1 MSKSADPSSLVD
13 PLAML
18 KPTKLKNEDG
28 PSPSSPARSWSRAA
42 TTAFW
47 IGVVLLLGTIAG
59 LAYVG
64 VRSLTEIHELE
75 AGQRDLVVEIDTL
88 TNTTTG
94 EVTALTESI
103 TDLQS
108 IVNQTTLIVNG
119 TALLN
124 PGAAVTLALGYGLI
138 YRTVPDPNI
147 NYNDIAWDYAL
158 WDDAGYWSPSQPGL
172 LVLPAT
178 GRYAVRLN
186 CPRCCTLAT
195 TTTVEGTVTV
205 VYGVIED
212 PELHCPLT
220 IAADDV
226 RTVSAID
233 TIPTLNIYGEFEL
246 TGGNGEFIAVETVL
260 NYSPS
265 TPVTPQSGPPDN
277 CFFSI
282 RYLRA
287 ATGTPIVPLAC
298 SKRNGRAP
306 P

>member
-1 MSKSADPSSLVD
+1 MSKNADPLSLVD
-13 PLAML
+13 PAGML

-28 PSPSSPARSWSRAA
+28 PSTSPARAWSRAA

-47 IGVVLLLGTIAG
+47 VGTVLLVGIIAG
-59 LAYVG
+59 LVYVG

-75 AGQRDLVVEIDTL
+75 AGQRSLLVEIDTL

-94 EVTALTESI
+94 EVTTLTESI
-103 TDLQS
+103 TDLQTV
-108 IVNQTTLIVNG
+108 INQTTLVVNG
-119 TALLN
+119 TTVAN

-138 YRTVPDPNI
+138 YRSVQDPTFG
-147 NYNDIAWDYAL
+147 YNDVSWDYAL
-158 WDDAGYWSPSQPGL
+158 WDDAAYWSPAQPGL
-172 LVLPAT
+172 LVLPVT

-205 VYGVIED
+205 VYGTTTN
-212 PELHCPLT
+212 PELHCPFA

-233 TIPTLNIYGEFEL
+233 TIPAVNIYAEFEL
-246 TGGNGEFIAVETVL
+246 TGGTGEFVAVETVL

-277 CFFSI
+277 CFFSV
-282 RYLRA
+282 RYLRS
-287 ATGTPIVPLAC
+287 ATGTPIVPLTCA
-298 SKRNGRAP
+298 KRDIGPKRP
-306 P
+306 